1 MTYTPRR
8 PYLNNTGVEDIQE
21 NEWAYLKRTERHAI
35 ADSED
40 GDLMEHLVED
50 TPLLINIKGCG
61 YPPDVNCDRY
71 AEMYQNYIR
80 VSIKSDK

>member
-1 MTYTPRR
+1 MSP
-8 PYLNNTGVEDIQE
+8 G
-21 NEWAYLKRTERHAI
+21 HA
-35 ADSED
+35 DLDNDD
-40 GDLMEHLVED
+40 GDLMEDVVEE
-50 TPLLINIKGCG
+50 TPLLINNKGCG